1 MRGKCRPETVEE
13 LRANGKEKVKIFT
26 KMRAEA
32 KEDLRNRKGVINSQK
47 NSPLKNSTPK
57 QEKAA
62 KARMIAKSKQK

>member
-1 MRGKCRPETVEE
+1 MRGKCTPETGAE
-13 LRANGKEKVKIFT
+13 VKRILA
-26 KMRAEA
+26 KARAEA
-32 KEDLRNRKGVINSQK
+32 DLRNRKGVINSQK